1 VAKDDKKKYS
11 PDAEMADILYRAAQR
26 QPERIQAEQRAIER
40 ALRIAYQAGR
50 RYGTDTT
57 PGATKPTTRRK
68 AFQADRVRRVLPG
81 LDVGKNP
88 SVSAVHRKIVA
99 ALNSE
104 SKRLGISN
112 PSRDVVARVLAHG

>member
-11 PDAEMADILYRAAQR
+11 PDAEMADILYRAAQQ
-26 QPERIQAEQRAIER
+26 QPERTQAEQRAIER

-50 RYGTDTT
+50 YGTDTT
-57 PGATKPTTRRK
+57 PGAAKPTTRRK

-81 LDVGKNP
+81 LSVGKNP
-88 SVSAVHRKIVA
+88 SVSAVHRKIVD
-99 ALNSE
+99 ALDSE
-104 SKRLGISN
+104 SKRLGIAN